1 MFLRFQ
7 RVEHCII
14 YPIMMIGGI
23 HLEQQLKD
31 IISACDVAIQNE
43 DFDTLMNYYS
53 EDAIL
58 VVKPGMI
65 ARGKEEI
72 KKAFITIA
80 NYFNHHIVPTQGE
93 MIMLEAGDT
102 VLVLSQTLLDSDKKD
117 SEYAMERRATYVFKK
132 NAQGEWLCVIDN
144 SYGTD
149 LIGL

>member
-1 MFLRFQ
+1 M
-7 RVEHCII
+7 
-14 YPIMMIGGI
+14 
-23 HLEQQLKD
+23 EQQLKD
-31 IISACDVAIQNE
+31 IISACDLAIQNE

-93 MIMLEAGDT
+93 MILLEAGDR
-102 VLVLSQTLLDSDKKD
+102 VLVLSQTLLDSDIKG

-149 LIGL
+149 LIGV

>member
-1 MFLRFQ
+1 
-7 RVEHCII
+7 
-14 YPIMMIGGI
+14 MMIGGI

-31 IISACDVAIQNE
+31 IISACDLAIQNE

-80 NYFNHHIVPTQGE
+80 NYFNHHIVPTQGKV
-93 MIMLEAGDT
+93 ILLEAGDT

-149 LIGL
+149 LIGV

>member
-1 MFLRFQ
+1 M
-7 RVEHCII
+7 
-14 YPIMMIGGI
+14 
-23 HLEQQLKD
+23 EQQLKD
-31 IISACDVAIQNE
+31 IISACDLTIQNE

-53 EDAIL
+53 EDAVL

-93 MIMLEAGDT
+93 MILLEAGDT

-117 SEYAMERRATYVFKK
+117 SEYAMERRATFVFKK
-132 NAQGEWLCVIDN
+132 NALGEWLCVIDN

-149 LIGL
+149 LIGV

>member
-1 MFLRFQ
+1 M
-7 RVEHCII
+7 
-14 YPIMMIGGI
+14 
-23 HLEQQLKD
+23 EQQIKD
-31 IISACDVAIQNE
+31 IISACDLAIQNE
-43 DFDTLMNYYS
+43 DFDTLMTYYT

-72 KKAFITIA
+72 KKAFIKIA
-80 NYFNHHIVPTQGE
+80 NYFNHRIVPTQGE

-102 VLVLSQTLLDSDKKD
+102 VLVLSQTLLDSDKKN

-132 NAQGEWLCVIDN
+132 NAQGEWLCAIDN

-149 LIGL
+149 LIGV

>member
-1 MFLRFQ
+1 M
-7 RVEHCII
+7 
-14 YPIMMIGGI
+14 
-23 HLEQQLKD
+23 EQQLKD
-31 IISACDVAIQNE
+31 IISACDLAIQNE

-80 NYFNHHIVPTQGE
+80 NYFNHHIVPTQGK
-93 MIMLEAGDT
+93 MILLEAGDT

-149 LIGL
+149 LIDV

>member
-1 MFLRFQ
+1 M
-7 RVEHCII
+7 
-14 YPIMMIGGI
+14 
-23 HLEQQLKD
+23 EQQLKD

-53 EDAIL
+53 EDAVL

-80 NYFNHHIVPTQGE
+80 NYFNHHIVPTQGK
-93 MIMLEAGDT
+93 MILLEAGDT

-149 LIGL
+149 LIGV

>member
-1 MFLRFQ
+1 M
-7 RVEHCII
+7 
-14 YPIMMIGGI
+14 
-23 HLEQQLKD
+23 EQQLKD
-31 IISACDVAIQNE
+31 IISACDLAIQNE

-53 EDAIL
+53 EDAVL

-93 MIMLEAGDT
+93 MILLEAGAT

-132 NAQGEWLCVIDN
+132 NALGEWLCVIDN

-149 LIGL
+149 LIGV

>member
-1 MFLRFQ
+1 
-7 RVEHCII
+7 
-14 YPIMMIGGI
+14 MMIGGI

-31 IISACDVAIQNE
+31 IISACDLAIQNE

-93 MIMLEAGDT
+93 MIMLEAGGT

-117 SEYAMERRATYVFKK
+117 SEYAMERKATYVFKK
-132 NAQGEWLCVIDN
+132 NAQGEWLCLIDN

>member
-1 MFLRFQ
+1 
-7 RVEHCII
+7 
-14 YPIMMIGGI
+14 MMIGGI

-31 IISACDVAIQNE
+31 IISACDLAIQNE

-53 EDAIL
+53 EDAVL

-80 NYFNHHIVPTQGE
+80 NYFNHHIVPTQGK
-93 MIMLEAGDT
+93 MILLEAGDT

-117 SEYAMERRATYVFKK
+117 SEYAMERRATFVFKK
-132 NAQGEWLCVIDN
+132 NALGEWLCVIDN

-149 LIGL
+149 LIGV

>member
-1 MFLRFQ
+1 M
-7 RVEHCII
+7 
-14 YPIMMIGGI
+14 
-23 HLEQQLKD
+23 EQQLKD
-31 IISACDVAIQNE
+31 IISACDLAIQNE

-93 MIMLEAGDT
+93 MILLEAGDT
-102 VLVLSQTLLDSDKKD
+102 VLILSQTLLDSDKKD

>member
-1 MFLRFQ
+1 M
-7 RVEHCII
+7 
-14 YPIMMIGGI
+14 
-23 HLEQQLKD
+23 EQQLKD
-31 IISACDVAIQNE
+31 IISACDLAIQNE

-102 VLVLSQTLLDSDKKD
+102 VLVLSQTLLDSDKKN

-144 SYGTD
+144 PYGTD
-149 LIGL
+149 LIGV

>member
-1 MFLRFQ
+1 
-7 RVEHCII
+7 
-14 YPIMMIGGI
+14 MMIGGI

-31 IISACDVAIQNE
+31 IISACDLAIQNE

-53 EDAIL
+53 EDAVL

-102 VLVLSQTLLDSDKKD
+102 VLVLSQTLLDSDKKG

-149 LIGL
+149 LIGV

>member
-1 MFLRFQ
+1 M
-7 RVEHCII
+7 
-14 YPIMMIGGI
+14 
-23 HLEQQLKD
+23 EQQLKD
-31 IISACDVAIQNE
+31 IISACDLAIQNE

-53 EDAIL
+53 EDAVL

-80 NYFNHHIVPTQGE
+80 NYFNHHIVPTQGK
-93 MIMLEAGDT
+93 MILLEAGDT

-132 NAQGEWLCVIDN
+132 SAQGEWLCVIDN

-149 LIGL
+149 LIGV

>member
-1 MFLRFQ
+1 M
-7 RVEHCII
+7 
-14 YPIMMIGGI
+14 
-23 HLEQQLKD
+23 EQQLKD
-31 IISACDVAIQNE
+31 IISACDLAIQNE

-53 EDAIL
+53 EDAVL

-72 KKAFITIA
+72 KKAFIMIA

-93 MIMLEAGDT
+93 MILLEAGDT

-132 NAQGEWLCVIDN
+132 NAQGKWLCVIDN
-144 SYGTD
+144 SYDTD
-149 LIGL
+149 LIGV

>member
-1 MFLRFQ
+1 
-7 RVEHCII
+7 
-14 YPIMMIGGI
+14 MIGGI

-31 IISACDVAIQNE
+31 IISACDLAIQNE

-80 NYFNHHIVPTQGE
+80 NYFNHHIVPTQGK
-93 MIMLEAGDT
+93 MILLEAGDT

-149 LIGL
+149 LIDV

>member
-1 MFLRFQ
+1 
-7 RVEHCII
+7 
-14 YPIMMIGGI
+14 MMIGGI
-23 HLEQQLKD
+23 HLEQQLKE
-31 IISACDVAIQNE
+31 IISACDLAIQNE

-53 EDAIL
+53 EDAVL

-93 MIMLEAGDT
+93 MILLEAGDT

-117 SEYAMERRATYVFKK
+117 SEYAMERRATFVFKK
-132 NAQGEWLCVIDN
+132 NALGEWLCVIDN

-149 LIGL
+149 LIGV

>member
-1 MFLRFQ
+1 M
-7 RVEHCII
+7 
-14 YPIMMIGGI
+14 
-23 HLEQQLKD
+23 EQQLKD
-31 IISACDVAIQNE
+31 IISACDLAIQNE

-53 EDAIL
+53 EDAVL

-72 KKAFITIA
+72 KKAFITIV
-80 NYFNHHIVPTQGE
+80 NYFNHHIVPKQGE
-93 MIMLEAGDT
+93 MILLEAGDT

-149 LIGL
+149 LIGV

>member
-1 MFLRFQ
+1 M
-7 RVEHCII
+7 
-14 YPIMMIGGI
+14 
-23 HLEQQLKD
+23 EQQLKD
-31 IISACDVAIQNE
+31 IISACDLAIQNE

-53 EDAIL
+53 EDAVL

-80 NYFNHHIVPTQGE
+80 NYFNHHIVPTQGK
-93 MIMLEAGDT
+93 MILLEAGDT

-117 SEYAMERRATYVFKK
+117 SEYAMERRATYAFKK
-132 NAQGEWLCVIDN
+132 NAQGKWLCVIDN

-149 LIGL
+149 LIGV